1 MTIDI
6 DDVSLLVHVD
16 GATTLDA
23 LEAALAPKGLTLG
36 IEGHGASTVSAWLA
50 AGAPGSAS
58 LFHDPADHLVAGITA
73 TLLNGE
79 RLTIAPAPRRA
90 VGPDL
95 VALIVGGHDRFAK
108 VDDVHLRVFRKDARL
123 VREPL
128 PAGVDLDPPPNAGEA
143 KMLDAIA
150 HALLR
155 SG

>member
-1 MTIDI
+1 MIEI

-16 GATTLDA
+16 GATTLGA

-36 IEGHGASTVSAWLA
+36 VDGHGDATVAGWLA
-50 AGAPGSAS
+50 AGAPGTPS

-73 TLLNGE
+73 TLVNGE

-95 VALIVGGHDRFAK
+95 VALIVGGHERFAK
-108 VDDVHLRVFRKDARL
+108 VDAVHLRVFRKDTRP

-128 PAGVDLDPPPNAGEA
+128 PHGVDLDPPLNAGET